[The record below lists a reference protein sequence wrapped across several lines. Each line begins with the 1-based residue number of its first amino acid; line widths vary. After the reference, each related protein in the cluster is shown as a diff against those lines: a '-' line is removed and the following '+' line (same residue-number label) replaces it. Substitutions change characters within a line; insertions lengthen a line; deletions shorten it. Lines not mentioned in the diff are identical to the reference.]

1 MITVPNLK
9 LWVDNILSFSF
20 LCAAVSSEVS
30 IEPLMLNGVSVN
42 FTAWFMIIIDDTNDQ
57 VPKLLY
63 RNAGPCLDNDRP
75 HVRETTLGT
84 RSISPD
90 SQRLASIAQ
99 TLLGQP

>member
-1 MITVPNLK
+1 
-9 LWVDNILSFSF
+9 
-20 LCAAVSSEVS
+20 
-30 IEPLMLNGVSVN
+30 
-42 FTAWFMIIIDDTNDQ
+42 MIIIDDTNDQ

-84 RSISPD
+84 HSISPD

-99 TLLGQP
+99 TLLGQATLRGVVQLATSPDARPSQVFSPW